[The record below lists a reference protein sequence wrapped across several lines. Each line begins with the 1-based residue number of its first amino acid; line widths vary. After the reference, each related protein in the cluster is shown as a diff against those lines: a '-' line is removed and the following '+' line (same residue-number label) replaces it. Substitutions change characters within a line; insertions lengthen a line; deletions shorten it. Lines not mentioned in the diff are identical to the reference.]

1 MRMRR
6 FIFALLVLLTAPVLM
21 GASHPAPPHRPA
33 LDDADRTVLDAISA
47 HLNELAT
54 VKGEFMQINP
64 DGSTSEGIFFIS
76 KPGKMRFEYKP
87 PTPTL
92 IVADGR
98 TVAIAN
104 TKLNTVDRYPL
115 SETPL
120 GLVLSTDVDL
130 KNDTALVSIE
140 RQQGTIVIGARTNA
154 NISRANISLVFSDP
168 GYELR
173 QWTVIDNQGLTTTVA
188 LRDLVAGAALPPSLF
203 VLPDRNPFARRSQE

>member
-1 MRMRR
+1 MRR
-6 FIFALLVLLTAPVLM
+6 SVFALLVLLAVPMLM

-33 LDDADRTVLDAISA
+33 LDDADRATLDAISA
-47 HLNELAT
+47 RLNELAT
-54 VKGEFMQINP
+54 VKGEFTQINP
-64 DGSTSEGIFFIS
+64 DGSTSEGTFFIS

-92 IVADGR
+92 IVADGK
-98 TVAIAN
+98 TVAVAN

-120 GLVLSTDVDL
+120 GLVLGNEVDL
-130 KNDTALVSIE
+130 KNDTAVVDVE
-140 RQQGTIVIGARTNA
+140 HQQGSIVVGARTNA
-154 NISRANISLVFSDP
+154 NMSRANISLVFSDP

-188 LRDLVAGAALPPSLF
+188 LRDLVAGAPLSPSLF
-203 VLPDRNPFARRSQE
+203 LLPDRNPFARHSQE